1 MTIDD
6 VRSFLSAYNPDHY
19 PKITIAT
26 GTNWNQHF
34 YFDDDYY
41 HISIVKFPPEY
52 YSGDWECFSPGL
64 FEDVYRFP
72 TLTGILDFLL
82 SAHPAL
88 LYSKANH
95 PELFI

>member
-6 VRSFLSAYNPDHY
+6 VRSFLSTYNPDHY
-19 PKITIAT
+19 PKISFGGRT
-26 GTNWNQHF
+26 WEEHF
-34 YFDDDYY
+34 YLN

-52 YSGDWECFSPGL
+52 YSGFWECFCPYL
-64 FEDVYRFP
+64 FEDVYSSP
-72 TLTGILDFLL
+72 TLTGIIDFLL